1 MAEERITETRS
12 PDGNTHTTTTIVTD
26 RQNSGGTTKWI
37 GLLVL
42 VLLAGAALFIFS
54 QMSDSES
61 AKDAAVGEA
70 AEKVGNAAEQV
81 GDAAED
87 AIDKVSN

>member
-1 MAEERITETRS
+1 MTEERITETHT

-26 RQNSGGTTKWI
+26 RQNSGGGTKWI

-42 VLLAGAALFIFS
+42 VLFAAAALYVFS
-54 QMSDSES
+54 QMSDSEA

-70 AEKVGNAAEQV
+70 AQKVGNAAEQV
-81 GDAAED
+81 GEAAED
-87 AIDKVSN
+87 AVDKVTN